1 MKNFILSNGIEM
13 PPICF
18 GTGITYLRNIGFKG
32 KIDKLKYVVKVIT
45 NRDKKNSM
53 LNLKLPNMIQVAMNN
68 GCICFDSSKAYGASE
83 YTLGKTLKQ
92 YDRNSYY
99 IVTKLSNTDQYHNN
113 VRGGLESSLREL
125 GLEYVDLYLMHWPVT
140 GHFIDSW
147 HEMEKLYLEGKCKAI
162 GVCNCNIHHLE
173 ELQKNST
180 IMPMVNEIECHPL
193 FTQTELRDYCK
204 QKNIQVMAYTST
216 ARMDER
222 LRKTCLL
229 DIANKY
235 HKNMAQVILRWHN
248 QIGNIPIFNSSNEQ
262 HVKDNLDIS
271 DFELTNE
278 EIESI
283 NAININSRLR
293 YDPDN
298 CDFTKL

>member
-1 MKNFILSNGIEM
+1 MKNFVLSNGVEM

-18 GTGITYLRNIGFKG
+18 GTGITHLRNIGIKG
-32 KIDKLKYVVKVIT
+32 KADKIVYILKVIA

-53 LNLKLPNMIQVAMNN
+53 LNLKLPNMIKAAMNN

-83 YTLGKTLKQ
+83 FTLGQALKQ
-92 YDRNSYY
+92 YDRNSYF

-125 GLEYVDLYLMHWPVT
+125 GLKYVDLYLMHWPVA
-140 GHFIDSW
+140 GHFINSW

-173 ELQKNST
+173 ELKKNST

-193 FTQTELRDYCK
+193 FTQAELRDYCK
-204 QKNIQVMAYTST
+204 QNNIQVMAYTST

-229 DIANKY
+229 DIAQKY
-235 HKNMAQVILRWHN
+235 NKNMAQIILRWHN

-262 HVKDNLDIS
+262 HVIDNLNIS
-271 DFELTNE
+271 DFELTDE
-278 EIESI
+278 EIEDI

>member
-1 MKNFILSNGIEM
+1 MKNFVLSNGVEM

-18 GTGITYLRNIGFKG
+18 GTGITHLRDIGIKG
-32 KIDKLKYVVKVIT
+32 KADKLIYILKVIA

-53 LNLKLPNMIQVAMNN
+53 LNLKLPNMIKVAMNN

-83 YTLGKTLKQ
+83 FTLGQTLKQ
-92 YDRNSYY
+92 YDRNSYF

-125 GLEYVDLYLMHWPVT
+125 GLEYVDLYLMHWPVA

-173 ELQKNST
+173 ELKKNST

-204 QKNIQVMAYTST
+204 QNNIQVMAYTST

-229 DIANKY
+229 DIAKKY
-235 HKNMAQVILRWHN
+235 NKNMAQIILRWHN
-248 QIGNIPIFNSSNEQ
+248 QIGNIPIFNSSSEQ
-262 HVKDNLDIS
+262 HVKENLNIS

-278 EIESI
+278 EIENIKS
-283 NAININSRLR
+283 ININSRLR